1 MENEAIV
8 ATDLT
13 KYFGEGETRMI
24 AVNAVGF
31 TAHFG
36 EMLFIVGPSGSGKT
50 TLLSMISGILRPN
63 TGKVVVKGDDIWTQ
77 NNDQLADFRLN
88 TIGFVFQ
95 DYHLFPRLT
104 TAENVA
110 IPLILKQQNW
120 NESVTTAKEYLE
132 IVGLKDKG
140 EILPIKLSGG
150 EQQRVAIARA
160 IISKPEILILDEPTA
175 SLDGDTGRM
184 IIAFVK
190 EKILNK
196 SRCILIVTHDARINE
211 YADRIL
217 HMEDGHLTATTRGDR
232 MKTDEPKTEDKSI
245 DPKLEAKA
253 DVPKTEVK
261 AVEPKLEAKAG
272 NPKSEVKADAPK
284 SETKISSP
292 KPDVRNTIIFAL
304 AIIGVL
310 AGCIG
315 AYIFGIQR
323 KAQPPV
329 FTPVSNPYSS
339 GIYANGIVESYQP
352 SGENINIFPEVS
364 GPVVKVLV
372 KEGQQVSAG
381 SVLFTIDDSVQKAT
395 VELAE
400 ATLKVDRDQYDKDL
414 SSYNI
419 DPKSI
424 SKNVLDTAKDTV
436 EQATAALKAANA
448 LLKKYTL
455 KAPIDGVVLAVNAAV
470 GSYVS
475 SQGNYDTYTQLFN
488 PLVVMGAPQEYLAV
502 RCYVDEIL
510 ISRLPS
516 GYHIKAEMSITG
528 TNIKVPLE
536 FVRVQPYVS
545 PKIELSNEKQE
556 QVDLRVLPV
565 IFRFEKKDAPVYPGQ
580 MVDVYI
586 GSNSAA
592 TDNNNTATN

>member
-24 AVNAVGF
+24 AVNAVVF

-217 HMEDGHLTATTRGDR
+217 HMEDGHLTATTEG
-232 MKTDEPKTEDKSI
+232 TE
-245 DPKLEAKA
+245 
-253 DVPKTEVK
+253 
-261 AVEPKLEAKAG
+261 
-272 NPKSEVKADAPK
+272 
-284 SETKISSP
+284 
-292 KPDVRNTIIFAL
+292 
-304 AIIGVL
+304 
-310 AGCIG
+310 
-315 AYIFGIQR
+315 
-323 KAQPPV
+323 
-329 FTPVSNPYSS
+329 
-339 GIYANGIVESYQP
+339 
-352 SGENINIFPEVS
+352 
-364 GPVVKVLV
+364 
-372 KEGQQVSAG
+372 
-381 SVLFTIDDSVQKAT
+381 
-395 VELAE
+395 
-400 ATLKVDRDQYDKDL
+400 
-414 SSYNI
+414 
-419 DPKSI
+419 
-424 SKNVLDTAKDTV
+424 
-436 EQATAALKAANA
+436 
-448 LLKKYTL
+448 
-455 KAPIDGVVLAVNAAV
+455 
-470 GSYVS
+470 
-475 SQGNYDTYTQLFN
+475 
-488 PLVVMGAPQEYLAV
+488 
-502 RCYVDEIL
+502 
-510 ISRLPS
+510 
-516 GYHIKAEMSITG
+516 
-528 TNIKVPLE
+528 
-536 FVRVQPYVS
+536 
-545 PKIELSNEKQE
+545 
-556 QVDLRVLPV
+556 
-565 IFRFEKKDAPVYPGQ
+565 
-580 MVDVYI
+580 
-586 GSNSAA
+586 
-592 TDNNNTATN
+592 